1 MDMTEIRK
9 FNLDEL
15 LSKLKETRREHMDLR
30 FKKASM
36 QLSDTTQIKK
46 IKRDI
51 ARLETRLT
59 ELIVSVS
66 SRAKTRYKGKTIKRS
81 KKYIVHDPDNNAK
94 EGDTVQ
100 ITNSRP
106 ISKLKRWRLYKIQE
120 INDNI
125 PLSLD
130 KEDS

>member
-1 MDMTEIRK
+1 M
-9 FNLDEL
+9 
-15 LSKLKETRREHMDLR
+15 
-30 FKKASM
+30 
-36 QLSDTTQIKK
+36 TQIKK
-46 IKRDI
+46 ILDGIVVSNKAEKTI
-51 ARLETRLT
+51 
-59 ELIVSVS
+59 IVSVS

-100 ITNSRP
+100 ITNTRP
-106 ISKLKRWRLYKIQE
+106 ISKLKRWRLFKIQE
-120 INDNI
+120 IGDII

>member
-1 MDMTEIRK
+1 M
-9 FNLDEL
+9 
-15 LSKLKETRREHMDLR
+15 
-30 FKKASM
+30 
-36 QLSDTTQIKK
+36 TQIKK
-46 IKRDI
+46 ILDGTVVSDKAEKTI
-51 ARLETRLT
+51 
-59 ELIVSVS
+59 IVSVS

-120 INDNI
+120 ISDNI
-125 PLSLD
+125 PLLLD

>member
-1 MDMTEIRK
+1 M
-9 FNLDEL
+9 
-15 LSKLKETRREHMDLR
+15 
-30 FKKASM
+30 
-36 QLSDTTQIKK
+36 TQIKK
-46 IKRDI
+46 ILDG
-51 ARLETRLT
+51 
-59 ELIVSVS
+59 IVVSNKAEKTFIVAVS

-100 ITNSRP
+100 ITNTRP
-106 ISKLKRWRLYKIQE
+106 ISKLKRWRLFKIQE
-120 INDNI
+120 IGDII

>member
-1 MDMTEIRK
+1 M
-9 FNLDEL
+9 
-15 LSKLKETRREHMDLR
+15 
-30 FKKASM
+30 
-36 QLSDTTQIKK
+36 TQIKK
-46 IKRDI
+46 ILDGTVVSDKAEKTI
-51 ARLETRLT
+51 
-59 ELIVSVS
+59 IVSVS

-120 INDNI
+120 ISDNI